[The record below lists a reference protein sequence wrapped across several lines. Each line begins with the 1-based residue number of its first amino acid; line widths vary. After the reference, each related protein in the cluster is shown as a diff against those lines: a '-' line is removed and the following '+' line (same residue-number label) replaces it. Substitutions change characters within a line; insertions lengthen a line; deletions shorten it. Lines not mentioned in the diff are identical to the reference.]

1 MTDIPVASPA
11 TEAPETSPHG
21 HCENCDAVLHGHYCH
36 DCGQS
41 THSPVRHVGHA
52 IEEVFES
59 FWHLDGRVF
68 RTLRDLMVPG
78 RAALEYLAGHR
89 ARYIPPLRMFV
100 ILSVL
105 TFFIGRIM
113 IHIEDEPVVVD
124 AGKESVA
131 LAKLDTV
138 EAVEKRRDE
147 MLAEIRKA
155 REEAAADGAAL
166 PGVDVVLIT
175 AETRIR
181 GEAANR
187 IGQLQRAERRARA
200 KAGAAGD
207 APPAEAGAPNG
218 AEAATTPAADP
229 ATPADAAAATATAD
243 AGATEDADAGE
254 DGEFDGPLFAAD
266 SEAWK
271 VDENTVNIKSLPA
284 PANAWL
290 NRKFAHMVAN
300 FERLEGRPDLYL
312 QAFLGSVPSAL
323 FVLVPLFALLLKVA
337 YLFKRRLYL
346 EHLAI
351 ALYSHCFLLVS
362 LTVMFLLIGLGDA
375 VATSLPWLSTL
386 TGIAWVLILLW
397 MPVYLLLMQKRVY
410 GQGWPMTL
418 LKYLVIGSIY
428 FWMLTLT
435 ATFMFLATM
444 AKTV

>member
-1 MTDIPVASPA
+1 MIDQAAASLAADSATTDSP
-11 TEAPETSPHG
+11 G
-21 HCENCDAVLHGHYCH
+21 RCENCDAVLHGDYCH

-41 THSPVRHVGHA
+41 THSPVRHFGHA
-52 IEEVFES
+52 VEEVFES

-78 RAALEYLAGHR
+78 RAAIEYLAGHR

-105 TFFIGRIM
+105 TFFIGRAV
-113 IHIEDEPVVVD
+113 IHIEDEPVVID
-124 AGKESVA
+124 AGKESVE

-147 MLAEIRKA
+147 MLAEIQKA
-155 REEAAADGAAL
+155 RDEAAADGAAL
-166 PGVDVVLIT
+166 PGVDFALIA

-187 IGQLQRAERRARA
+187 IGQLRRAAQRTDP
-200 KAGAAGD
+200 G
-207 APPAEAGAPNG
+207 
-218 AEAATTPAADP
+218 ATTGQAD
-229 ATPADAAAATATAD
+229 ATATMTEGQAP
-243 AGATEDADAGE
+243 APEATSGEPSGTRDDADFE
-254 DGEFDGPLFAAD
+254 GPLFTAD

-271 VDENTVNIKSLPA
+271 LQKDVVNIRSLPDA
-284 PANAWL
+284 TNAWL
-290 NRKFAHMVAN
+290 NRKLASMVEN
-300 FERLEGRPDLYL
+300 FKRMDGRPDLYM

-323 FVLVPLFALLLKVA
+323 FVLVPLFALLLKIA

-351 ALYSHCFLLVS
+351 ALYSHCFMLVG

-375 VATSLPWLSTL
+375 VAASLPWLATL
-386 TGIAWVLILLW
+386 TNVGWVLIFMW

-435 ATFMFLATM
+435 ATLMFLATM
-444 AKTV
+444 AKAV